1 MKQKLFGIRITF
13 SVKYSEAHYKYAWV
27 YLDFGPKRSISK
39 DFVIITKLEELEWGN
54 CSPLTFFDTPMITR
68 KLRINYYIIQI
79 FSVKYF
85 EAHY

>member
-39 DFVIITKLEELEWGN
+39 DFTHNHKIGRIGVGKL
-54 CSPLTFFDTPMITR
+54 LTLDPFRYTHD
-68 KLRINYYIIQI
+68 N
-79 FSVKYF
+79 S
-85 EAHY
+85 